1 MTPKEMQQLARD
13 AGFAPL
19 EIGFKTARLIKLAID
34 LEQNRICAA
43 INEEAGFMY
52 DNADYMLDASECI
65 KIARGDWVR
74 PELVGHEAKKK

>member
-1 MTPKEMQQLARD
+1 MTPKELRDLARD
-13 AGFAPL
+13 AGFSSG
-19 EIGFKTARLIKLAID
+19 EIGFKTARLIKLALT

-65 KIARGDWVR
+65 KIARGEWAR
-74 PELVGHEAKKK
+74 PELDDNQRKNK